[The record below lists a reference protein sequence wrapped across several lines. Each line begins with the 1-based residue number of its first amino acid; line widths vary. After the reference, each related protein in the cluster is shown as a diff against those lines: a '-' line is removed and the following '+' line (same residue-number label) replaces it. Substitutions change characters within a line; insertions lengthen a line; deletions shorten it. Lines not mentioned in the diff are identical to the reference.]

1 MPGRQDIVSV
11 GKYVRL
17 KAQGNTIYLFFKSIF
32 ILQKS
37 AAFLHW
43 NSIIYRVIC
52 VAGYIFPKKNAE
64 HLTPLSFSHATNR
77 RN

>member
-1 MPGRQDIVSV
+1 MCGS
-11 GKYVRL
+11 KL
-17 KAQGNTIYLFFKSIF
+17 KEILSTYSLSLYLSYK
-32 ILQKS
+32 KS

-43 NSIIYRVIC
+43 NSIIYGVIC

>member
-17 KAQGNTIYLFFKSIF
+17 KAQGNSIYFFFNPTF

-43 NSIIYRVIC
+43 DSIIYGVIC
-52 VAGYIFPKKNAE
+52 VAGYIFSKKNAE